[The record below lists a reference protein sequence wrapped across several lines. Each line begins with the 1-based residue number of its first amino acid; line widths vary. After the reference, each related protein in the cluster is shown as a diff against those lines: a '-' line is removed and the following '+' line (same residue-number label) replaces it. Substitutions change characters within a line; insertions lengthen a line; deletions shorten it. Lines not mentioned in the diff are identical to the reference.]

1 MGAILIQKHTNMH
14 TPKHTCKTEESS
26 IPRKFV
32 RFHLVVFY
40 INITAITLIKVYKNG
55 TVNI

>member
-14 TPKHTCKTEESS
+14 TPKHTCKTQESS
-26 IPRKFV
+26 VLGKFV

-40 INITAITLIKVYKNG
+40 INITTIT
-55 TVNI
+55 